1 MKLVRFNDDRLGRVD
16 GDEVVD
22 VTDVLN
28 RLPPYRWPFPRGD
41 QLITNLPSLLGPLQQ
56 ANGKREKL
64 SEVKLLS
71 PIANPDKIFGAALN
85 YRDHVDESNADA
97 ALNFGNQIAAIEK
110 NGLFLKANSS
120 LVGPSEGISLGFGDL
135 RVDHE
140 IELVAI
146 IGKTG
151 RRIDRDHALDYVAGY
166 SVGLDISVRGTQER
180 TFRKSADTY
189 AVLGPMFVTADEI
202 ADPNNLDFWIEVNG
216 ERRQASNT
224 RYLIFNVQRLVELA
238 SSVCTLYPGDIIY
251 TGTPAGVG
259 QLLGGDN
266 IVATVDGLGVLR
278 TEVSA

>member
-1 MKLVRFNDDRLGRVD
+1 MKLVRYNDNRLGRME
-16 GDEVVD
+16 GDEIID
-22 VTDVLN
+22 VTEVLTQ
-28 RLPPYRWPFPRGD
+28 LPSHRWPLPRGD
-41 QLITNLPSLLGPLQQ
+41 QFVANLPNLLGPLGQTD
-56 ANGKREKL
+56 GKRTKL

-85 YRDHVDESNADA
+85 YRDHVDESNADE
-97 ALNFGNQIAAIEK
+97 ALNFGSQIAAIEK

-120 LVGPSEGISLGFGDL
+120 LVGASNGISLGFGDN

-140 IELVAI
+140 VELVAI

-151 RRIDRDHALDYVAGY
+151 KRINRANALDYVAGY

-180 TFRKSADTY
+180 SFRKSADSY

-202 ADPNNLDFWIEVNG
+202 ANPNDLNFWIEVNG

-224 RYLIFNVQRLVELA
+224 RYLIYNVELLVELA
-238 SSVCTLYPGDIIY
+238 SSVCTLYPGDLIY

-259 QLLGGDN
+259 QLLSGDK
-266 IVATVDGLGVLR
+266 IVATVEGLGVL
-278 TEVSA
+278 TTKVSA